1 MEELLSHPNAP
12 QLHTAMSRTRKVSG
26 DSYKS
31 SCKTTPLTHEEA
43 AQKWLQ
49 KRSRPVRFE
58 PTPTVHILEVCTSTK
73 TA

>member
-1 MEELLSHPNAP
+1 MSHPNAP

-31 SCKTTPLTHEEA
+31 SCKAASLPHEEA

-58 PTPTVHILEVCTSTK
+58 PTPTVHILEVRTSIQS
-73 TA
+73 A